1 MIIGTN
7 IQYQTVED
15 EVREDFGHMAESDL
29 LEDTQLENI
38 IDDDDFIP
46 MELIPTELIDIDTD
60 NMTCEQE
67 ELWNEIKIEFTLQYR
82 ELWYNKIIGLLGDR
96 LNVEADAVKCENIRT
111 QIHRL
116 QRQKLGYSF

>member
-15 EVREDFGHMAESDL
+15 EVREDFGHMTEADL
-29 LEDTQLENI
+29 LEDAQLENI

-46 MELIPTELIDIDTD
+46 MELIPTELIGVDTD
-60 NMTCEQE
+60 NMTSEQE
-67 ELWNEIKIEFTLQYR
+67 ELWNEVKIEFIMQYR
-82 ELWYNKIIGLLGDR
+82 ELWYNKVIGLLGDR